1 MNINNPSPPVQATHG
16 ATPQPNE
23 GGVTVNFSK
32 SDKYLRLPAV
42 EDLTALRKSTLYAL
56 MAEGKF
62 PTSVRLAARAV
73 AWRES
78 EVLAWCDGRI
88 KAGGQ

>member
-1 MNINNPSPPVQATHG
+1 MRFNQLPSPVQSTHG

-56 MAEGKF
+56 MAAEKF
-62 PTSVRLAARAV
+62 PASVRLAARAV

-78 EVLAWCDGRI
+78 EVLAWCEGRI

>member
-1 MNINNPSPPVQATHG
+1 MRLTEPSHPVQMHG
-16 ATPQPNE
+16 ATPQPHD
-23 GGVTVNFSK
+23 GRVTVNFAK

-56 MAEGKF
+56 MAANKF
-62 PTSVRLAARAV
+62 PASVRLSARAV

-78 EVLAWCDGRI
+78 EVLAWCEGRT